1 MIGPFERLTPW
12 LRRTQ
17 APLQTGRGFA
27 LALAGYILV
36 AFALRAALFAP
47 ASQDDAEQL
56 IFAQSLAGG
65 YNPAQPP
72 LYTWLV
78 VGAGAILGPGL
89 PAVLVVK
96 FACLAALYG
105 FLFLAAREMLGDA
118 TRAALAAMGLWG
130 LHYVAYDALFNYAN
144 TLPHAA
150 ACAATLWALAR
161 LRRAGAL
168 ADFALLGLCLG
179 LGLLAKYAYA
189 LFAASLLAAALT
201 VPGYRR
207 ALLRPGL
214 ALALAVALALLAPHL
229 LWVVETVGDLVATF
243 RARLEEPGQGY
254 WGNLDKGLF
263 KLVNGPLYFLL
274 PLWAFALVA
283 FPRAWRPLR
292 LAAPDPGHEHRRLL
306 ERFFLVTFAALAVAV
321 FALGVPNIRTH
332 YMFVFVG
339 FPIWILS
346 RAAASGQDD
355 ERRRAW
361 FGAALT
367 ATAAAFLAVMV
378 GRFLLDPHLY
388 TRAYFHLPYPA
399 LAEQIRAAG
408 FRQGT
413 ILAAVDTVDIAGNLK
428 ARFPDSTVASTKYA
442 FYLPPP
448 RAAAG
453 GQCLLVWEARAR
465 APLPAALAEFARAR
479 FGVTP
484 PADIQPRYVEAAIA
498 RAPMRRFGL
507 GFVMIDGAGR
517 CR

>member
-27 LALAGYILV
+27 RALAVYILV
-36 AFALRAALFAP
+36 AFVLRTALFAP

-56 IFAQSLAGG
+56 ILAQSLAGG

-78 VGAGAILGPGL
+78 FGAGAVLGPNL
-89 PAVLVVK
+89 AAVLVVK
-96 FACLAALYG
+96 FLCLAALYA

-118 TRAALAAMGLWG
+118 GRAALAAMGLWG

-161 LRRAGAL
+161 LRRTRAL
-168 ADFALLGLCLG
+168 ADFALFGLCLG
-179 LGLLAKYAYA
+179 LGLLAKYAFA
-189 LFAASLLAAALT
+189 LYAASLFAAALT

-214 ALALAVALALLAPHL
+214 ALSLAVALAVLAPHL
-229 LWVVETVGDLVATF
+229 LWVRETVGDLLGTF
-243 RARLEEPGQGY
+243 RARLAEPGQGY
-254 WGNLDKGLF
+254 WANLDKGLF

-274 PLWAFALVA
+274 PLWVFALVA

-292 LAAPDPGHEHRRLL
+292 LAAPDSGHEHRRLL
-306 ERFFLVTFAALAVAV
+306 ERFFLAAFAALAFAV
-321 FALGVPNIRTH
+321 IALGVPNIRTH
-332 YMFVFVG
+332 YMFILVG
-339 FPIWILS
+339 FPIWVLS

-355 ERRRAW
+355 ARRRAW

-367 ATAAAFLAVMV
+367 ATAAAFLAVLV
-378 GRFLLDPHLY
+378 GRFFLDPHLY

-413 ILAAVDTVDIAGNLK
+413 ILAAIDTIDIGGNMK
-428 ARFPDSTVASTKYA
+428 ARFPDSAVASTKYP
-442 FYLPPP
+442 YYVPPP
-448 RAAAG
+448 RADAG

-465 APLPAALAEFARAR
+465 EPMPAKLAEFARAR
-479 FGVTP
+479 FDVAL
-484 PADIQPRYVEAAIA
+484 PADIQPRYIDAPIV
-498 RAPMRRFGL
+498 RAPKRRFGL
-507 GFVMIDGAGR
+507 GFVLIDGAGR